1 MKNHGL
7 FLKKQRRK
15 MIRRKNI
22 IVNFYIVFILME
34 KDQTH

>member
-15 MIRRKNI
+15 MKRRKNI